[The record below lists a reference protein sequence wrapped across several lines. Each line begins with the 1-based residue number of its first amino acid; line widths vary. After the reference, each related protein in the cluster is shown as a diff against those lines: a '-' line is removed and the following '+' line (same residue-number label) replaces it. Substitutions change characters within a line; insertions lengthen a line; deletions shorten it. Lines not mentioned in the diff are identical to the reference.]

1 MTHWTVKQIPN
12 QTGKTALVT
21 GANSGIG
28 FYTALEL
35 ARAGATTILACRNLE
50 KAEIAID
57 RIKAE
62 VPNARIEIVRIDLSD
77 LNSVAQCADEFLSR
91 NQQLNLL
98 INNAGVVAARQRMT
112 TKDGFELQWGTNHLG
127 TFALTGRLLPAILS
141 ASQGRI
147 VTVSS
152 LTHRGAKIDFD
163 DLNREKSFDRDIA
176 YGQSKLANAVFG
188 IELQKRL
195 SDRKQS
201 AISLV
206 SHPGISRT
214 DLTSNI
220 HGLNPTF
227 QSWFDKTITP
237 LFGQPASQGALPTL
251 YAATSP
257 AALGGKLYG
266 PHAMNGWRGYPVEE
280 TFDKSATAD
289 PNLAGRLWTISEEQS
304 KVKFLS

>member
-1 MTHWTVKQIPN
+1 M
-12 QTGKTALVT
+12 
-21 GANSGIG
+21 
-28 FYTALEL
+28 
-35 ARAGATTILACRNLE
+35 AG
-50 KAEIAID
+50 D

-62 VPNARIEIVRIDLSD
+62 VPNTRIKIVRIDLGD
-77 LNSVAQCADEFLSR
+77 LHSVAQCADEFLSR
-91 NQQLNLL
+91 SQQLDLL
-98 INNAGVVAARQRMT
+98 INDAGVVAPRQRMT
-112 TKDGFELQWGTNHLG
+112 TQDGFELQWGTNHLV
-127 TFALTGRLLPAILS
+127 LLRCTGRLLPAILS

-163 DLNREKSFDRDIA
+163 DLNREKSFDRSIA

-195 SDRKQS
+195 NEREEP

-227 QSWFDKTITP
+227 QSWLDKTVMP
-237 LFGQPASQGALPTL
+237 LFGQPASQDALPIL
-251 YAATSP
+251 YYMRQP
-257 AALGGKLYG
+257 L
-266 PHAMNGWRGYPVEE
+266 PQP
-280 TFDKSATAD
+280 
-289 PNLAGRLWTISEEQS
+289 
-304 KVKFLS
+304 

>member
-1 MTHWTVKQIPN
+1 LH
-12 QTGKTALVT
+12 
-21 GANSGIG
+21 
-28 FYTALEL
+28 
-35 ARAGATTILACRNLE
+35 
-50 KAEIAID
+50 
-57 RIKAE
+57 
-62 VPNARIEIVRIDLSD
+62 
-77 LNSVAQCADEFLSR
+77 R
-91 NQQLNLL
+91 NQQLDLL
-98 INNAGVVAARQRMT
+98 INNAGVVAPRQRMT
-112 TKDGFELQWGTNHLG
+112 TKDGFELQWGTNYLG

-152 LTHRGAKIDFD
+152 LTHRGAKIDFE
-163 DLNREKSFDRDIA
+163 DLQQEKSFNRDIA

-195 SDRKQS
+195 SDRKQP

-304 KVKFLS
+304 QVKFLS